1 MTDELQIYEA
11 IVAAFQV
18 VSEEVKGALAPFKIT
33 AAQFGV
39 LRRVGDGEVVSLTQ
53 LARRLGCSNANVTR
67 LVENMVKAEL
77 VERATHPWDRRVAPV
92 RLTARGLQVRSKAA
106 DAYARAVN
114 GVVSQL
120 NESERSAF
128 LAMRARFE

>member
-1 MTDELQIYEA
+1 MTDDLKIYEA
-11 IVAAFQV
+11 IIEAFQV
-18 VSEEVKGALAPFKIT
+18 VTEEVKGALAPFKIT

-39 LRRVGDGEVVSLTQ
+39 LRRVGHGEVVSLTE

-67 LVENMVKAEL
+67 LVDNMIKAGL

-92 RLTARGLQVRSKAA
+92 RLTARGFEVRGKAA
-106 DAYARAVN
+106 SAYARAVN
-114 GVVSQL
+114 RVVSQL
-120 NESERSAF
+120 RETERSAF